1 MISWSPSCQALRHIN
16 VGSIKIPLGNLFK
29 GFKID
34 TINLSDD
41 TLVISLLEKN
51 HYLLECP
58 INYPSTEQTKELS
71 LIPTPTTTSLKV
83 QLR

>member
-1 MISWSPSCQALRHIN
+1 MISWNPSCQMLRHIN

-34 TINLSDD
+34 AINISDNTI
-41 TLVISLLEKN
+41 VINLLEKN

-58 INYPSTEQTKELS
+58 IQLNSTEQKKEL
-71 LIPTPTTTSLKV
+71 LLTPTPTTTSLVV
-83 QLR
+83 QLQ